1 LTLLSKLLDSA
12 EPVPELPVP
21 ERIYKRVFFLGVLN
35 GIFFN
40 VSGVFLSAS
49 TIIPLF
55 ISNLTDSKII
65 IGLAS
70 STENIGWY
78 LPQIVAAG
86 LTLHHSRQLGIYK
99 QAAYFRIVS
108 FLLLVLTVFLLP
120 LKNPALCLV
129 LFLLLLTFYALS
141 GGMAGIAFM
150 DIVGRSVP
158 SYRRGSFFGLRMTI
172 GGALG
177 ILAGLVVNSLL
188 VEYEYPVNFGVI
200 FLLALVFIALGLFSF
215 FFIQEPELKNPRA
228 KRSLVENIKEAYSFF
243 QSDQNYKTLF
253 WVRTATSSFLLGYP
267 FYIIF
272 AKQVMLYPAGSA
284 GIFVSYEMG
293 GYLVSNL
300 LWAYLSDRV
309 SNRLVMLL
317 SAISAALAPCFVLI
331 SFAVRLPLHLF
342 ALSFFLLGATASGL
356 WVGFINYLLEIAPE
370 DHRPLYLGF
379 LNSLVALT
387 LFLPLLGG
395 TILQLS
401 SYQFFFAL
409 ILGLALLSVFMAYR
423 LYKSQSS
430 QAG

>member
-1 LTLLSKLLDSA
+1 
-12 EPVPELPVP
+12 
-21 ERIYKRVFFLGVLN
+21 
-35 GIFFN
+35 
-40 VSGVFLSAS
+40 
-49 TIIPLF
+49 
-55 ISNLTDSKII
+55 
-65 IGLAS
+65 
-70 STENIGWY
+70 
-78 LPQIVAAG
+78 
-86 LTLHHSRQLGIYK
+86 
-99 QAAYFRIVS
+99 
-108 FLLLVLTVFLLP
+108 
-120 LKNPALCLV
+120 
-129 LFLLLLTFYALS
+129 
-141 GGMAGIAFM
+141 
-150 DIVGRSVP
+150 
-158 SYRRGSFFGLRMTI
+158 
-172 GGALG
+172 
-177 ILAGLVVNSLL
+177 LAGLVVNSLL

>member
-1 LTLLSKLLDSA
+1 MS
-12 EPVPELPVP
+12 ELPV
-21 ERIYKRVFFLGVLN
+21 EESIYKRIFFLGVLN

-55 ISNLTDSKII
+55 VSNLTDSKII
-65 IGLAS
+65 IGLAGS
-70 STENIGWY
+70 IENIGWY

-86 LTLHHSRQLGIYK
+86 LTLHHSRQLRIYK
-99 QAAYFRIVS
+99 QAAYFRIFS
-108 FLLLVLTVFLLP
+108 FALLVLAVFFLP

-129 LFLLLLTFYALS
+129 AFLLLLTLYSLS

-188 VEYEYPVNFGVI
+188 IEYEYPFNFGVI
-200 FLLALVFIALGLFSF
+200 FSLGFLFIALGLFSF
-215 FFIQEPELKNPRA
+215 FFVQEPELKNPRA

-243 QSDQNYKTLF
+243 QSDKNYKTLF
-253 WVRTATSSFLLGYP
+253 WVRTAISSFLLGYP

-272 AKQVMLYPAGSA
+272 AKQIMYYPAGSA
-284 GIFVSYEMG
+284 GIFVSYEMA

-317 SAISAALAPCFVLI
+317 SAISAALAPIFVLV
-331 SFAVRLPLHLF
+331 SLAVKLPLHLF
-342 ALSFFLLGATASGL
+342 AFSFFFLGATASGL
-356 WVGFINYLLEIAPE
+356 WVGFINYLLEIAP
-370 DHRPLYLGF
+370 DDQRPLYLGF
-379 LNSLVALT
+379 LNSLIALT

-395 TILQLS
+395 TILEFS
-401 SYQFFFAL
+401 SYQFFFSL
-409 ILGLALLSVFMAYR
+409 IFGLALLSVYLAFR
-423 LYKSQSS
+423 LYKSEAKPTS
-430 QAG
+430 

>member
-1 LTLLSKLLDSA
+1 
-12 EPVPELPVP
+12 VFELPVP
-21 ERIYKRVFFLGVLN
+21 ENIYKRVFFLGVLN

-40 VSGVFLSAS
+40 ISGVFLSAS

-55 ISNLTDSKII
+55 VSNLTDSKIL
-65 IGLAS
+65 IGLAGS
-70 STENIGWY
+70 IENIGWY

-86 LTLHHSRQLGIYK
+86 LTLHHRQQLKIYK
-99 QAAYFRIVS
+99 QAAYFRIGA
-108 FLLLVLTVFLLP
+108 FMLLVLSVFILP
-120 LKNPALCLV
+120 VKYPALCLV
-129 LFLLLLTFYALS
+129 LFLLLLTLYALS

-158 SYRRGSFFGLRMTI
+158 HYRRGSFFGLRMTI

-177 ILAGLVVNSLL
+177 ILGGLVVNSLL
-188 VEYEYPVNFGVI
+188 VEYAYPYNFGII
-200 FLLALVFIALGLFSF
+200 FSFGFLFITLGLLSF
-215 FFIQEPELKNPRA
+215 FFVQEPELKAPRA
-228 KRSLVENIKEAYSFF
+228 KRTLVENIREAYSFF
-243 QSDQNYKTLF
+243 QSDKNYKTLF
-253 WVRTATSSFLLGYP
+253 WVRTSISSFLLGYP

-272 AKQVMLYPAGSA
+272 AKEVMFYPPGSA
-284 GIFVSYEMG
+284 GIFVSYEMA

-317 SAISAALAPCFVLI
+317 SAISAALAPGFVLI
-331 SFAVRLPLHLF
+331 SFAVKLPLHLF

-356 WVGFINYLLEIAPE
+356 WVGFINYLLEIAPD

-401 SYQFFFAL
+401 SYQFFFSL
-409 ILGLALLSVFMAYR
+409 ILGLALLSVFLAYR
-423 LYKSQSS
+423 LYKSGSLTV
-430 QAG
+430 